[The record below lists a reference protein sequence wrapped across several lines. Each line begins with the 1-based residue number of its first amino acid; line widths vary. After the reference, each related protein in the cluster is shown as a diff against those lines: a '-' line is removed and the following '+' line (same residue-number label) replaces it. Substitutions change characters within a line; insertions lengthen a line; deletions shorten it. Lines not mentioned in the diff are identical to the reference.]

1 MYKLIFLVAILLC
14 SFSVSASVSSSQ
26 EYPNTIKALS
36 ILHLSPQ
43 DLQCANTIG
52 NYVVLVGTMA
62 DGNTYVTIAD
72 INTGKDVDIKIS
84 PAIANFLCSLI
95 NMF

>member
-1 MYKLIFLVAILLC
+1 MHKLVFLIIILLC
-14 SFSVSASVSSSQ
+14 SFSANASVSIPQ
-26 EYPNTIKALS
+26 EYPNTKKALS
-36 ILHLSPQ
+36 ILLLSPQ

-84 PAIANFLCSLI
+84 PAIANLLCSLI